1 MWKIFLLI
9 SFFSHS
15 YGNDISGDVDRRQ
28 YYRQNYSQR
37 CSGNVSDD
45 SQTVLDCLPWPY
57 RSGPPGNGHLR
68 AGYCATYDKDTGIT
82 SLAACPYFLS
92 DVFELQEDE
101 YVWYVQLPQNICA
114 LNDFMCEPMNRK
126 GRLCS
131 ECKDGYGLA
140 VMSTGFQMPC
150 SKCTGAW
157 YTIPLYLFMEFV
169 PITVFYLIILIF
181 KINVTS
187 APMVAYIVMCQHYAF
202 WWSFS
207 FIGED
212 LRTSRRMFM
221 LSNHLDLFMKVVFSV
236 YDMWNLHFF
245 RNLVPLFCISSK
257 IRPFH
262 VGLLGYISIFYPLCL
277 IAVTWISIELHD
289 RNFKPLVW
297 LLRPFNRCF
306 LRFSRRW
313 NKKSDI
319 IDVFASFFLF
329 SFRKTMYQTYF
340 FVLYQWIQNR
350 SRSCHLLKYSYV
362 TNADLSV
369 PWSSSDHLAY
379 LIPAIIIC
387 FIFMV
392 LPTLLLLLYPFKI
405 FRICLSKCKL
415 DGPVLNTF
423 VEKFYGC
430 YRDGLDGGTDMRSFA
445 ALYFLLS
452 PVLAFGSG
460 IGSLGEVMVSNNDP
474 YFLRSIVLAIATMLI
489 ALCRPYKKTYMNV
502 VDILLL
508 VHATLIFHLISA
520 YPGFQIHSH
529 FVYCFFVMG
538 SLPFVG
544 FLLSFAYRVFRKA
557 GKLKPFPVLSRIC
570 TSWYRY
576 VIQCMHMSTQ
586 ITEQPL
592 IASANINNYGSNIN
606 ASQTFDYV

>member
-1 MWKIFLLI
+1 MLI
-9 SFFSHS
+9 SFLGLSRAS
-15 YGNDISGDVDRRQ
+15 NISINVHLEYKNQ
-28 YYRQNYSQR
+28 QCYY
-37 CSGNVSDD
+37 SGNVSDD
-45 SQTVLDCLPWPY
+45 SPTALNCLPWPY
-57 RSGPPGNGHLR
+57 RIGPRGNGHLR

-92 DVFELQEDE
+92 EVFEVLQDE
-101 YVWYVQLPQNICA
+101 HRYVWYIQLPQNICA
-114 LNDFMCEPMNRK
+114 LNDFMCEPLNRK

-140 VMSTGFQMPC
+140 VMSTGFQIPC

-169 PITVFYLIILIF
+169 PIAIFYIIILFF

-187 APMVAYIVMCQHYAF
+187 GSIASYIFYSQQLAL
-202 WWSFS
+202 WWSFA

-212 LRTSRRMFM
+212 FHASRRMFM
-221 LSNHLDLFMKVVFSV
+221 LSNHLDIFINLMFSV

-245 RNLVPLFCISSK
+245 RNLVPSFCISSK

-297 LLRPFNRCF
+297 LWRPFNRCF

-319 IDVFASFFLF
+319 IDVFASFFLL
-329 SFRKTMYQTYF
+329 SFRKTLYQTYF
-340 FVLYQWIQNR
+340 FALYQWIQNR
-350 SRSCHLLKYSYV
+350 SRSCEFLGYTYV

-387 FIFMV
+387 FIFTV

-430 YRDGLDGGTDMRSFA
+430 YRDGLDGGRDMRSFG

-452 PVLAFGSG
+452 PVLAFGSS
-460 IGSLGEVMVSNNDP
+460 IGSLDQVMISNNDP
-474 YFLRSIVLAIATMLI
+474 YFLRSVILAIAAMLI

-508 VHATLIFHLISA
+508 VHAILIFHLISA
-520 YPGFQIHSH
+520 YPGFQEHSH
-529 FVYCFFVMG
+529 FVYCFFVMS
-538 SLPFVG
+538 SLPLVG
-544 FLLSFAYRVFRKA
+544 FLLSFAYRVLARKS
-557 GKLKPFPVLSRIC
+557 KLFSTLSKTC

-576 VIQCMHMSTQ
+576 VIQCMPMSTQ
-586 ITEQPL
+586 VTEQPL
-592 IASANINNYGSNIN
+592 IDSANYNYGSIIN
-606 ASQTFDYV
+606 ASQTFEYT